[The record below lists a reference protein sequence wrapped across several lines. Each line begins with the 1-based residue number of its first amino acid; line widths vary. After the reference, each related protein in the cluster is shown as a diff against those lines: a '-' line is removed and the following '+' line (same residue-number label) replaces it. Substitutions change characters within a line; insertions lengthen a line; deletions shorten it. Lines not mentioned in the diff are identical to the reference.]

1 MYVCMQGPTNT
12 LASVPLALS
21 ALAALAILASA
32 VPSASQAGDLC
43 QDQVGRTYPQS
54 DPWKS
59 SSCCGWLY
67 LHPHYITN
75 AHRKREGHKV
85 RYDNSNF
92 LSQLSSKSFSK
103 DSVDAIFF
111 LFFSRSSFFCCSCCC
126 WSFSCASLS
135 VRRL

>member
-1 MYVCMQGPTNT
+1 MLHLLEKLAHGGSFLHGDALAVAGSIPVAVHHIQQLGHSRCMYVCMYVCMQGPTNT

-43 QDQVGRTYPQS
+43 QGQVGRTYPQS

-75 AHRKREGHKV
+75 AHRKREG
-85 RYDNSNF
+85 
-92 LSQLSSKSFSK
+92 
-103 DSVDAIFF
+103 
-111 LFFSRSSFFCCSCCC
+111 
-126 WSFSCASLS
+126 
-135 VRRL
+135 